1 MPQEQFEVHDT
12 RQQDLVS
19 LLCGAS
25 VLQTTCSRTLKQ
37 AYRSRHSRQQPTPVL
52 EQVQTMVVGT
62 HGGAW
67 AVRDSC
73 FLTSTCVLLVIKC
86 SNVIPHWCAGAILN
100 GSDPSQILQRGSELL
115 FPITAWEKRT
125 GAGNQWEWRGCMI
138 GDASGLMPL
147 KAQGTTDEDSF
158 LLWYG
163 GGDSLSGAAVVTVK
177 RLH

>member
-1 MPQEQFEVHDT
+1 MVGHGLYVTVAFSPVPA
-12 RQQDLVS
+12 RCLS
-19 LLCGAS
+19 LNL
-25 VLQTTCSRTLKQ
+25 
-37 AYRSRHSRQQPTPVL
+37 
-52 EQVQTMVVGT
+52 
-62 HGGAW
+62 
-67 AVRDSC
+67 
-73 FLTSTCVLLVIKC
+73 
-86 SNVIPHWCAGAILN
+86 NVIPHWCAGAILN

-115 FPITAWEKRT
+115 FPITTWEKRT
-125 GAGNQWEWRGCMI
+125 GAANQWEWRGCMI